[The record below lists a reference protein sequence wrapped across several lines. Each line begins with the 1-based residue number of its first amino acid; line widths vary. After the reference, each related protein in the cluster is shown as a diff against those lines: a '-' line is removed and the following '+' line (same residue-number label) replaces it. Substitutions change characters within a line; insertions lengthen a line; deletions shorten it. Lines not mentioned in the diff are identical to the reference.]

1 MKGIPVPVI
10 DLFAGPGGLGE
21 GFSSLSGRKFKIAL
35 SIEND
40 PGAHRTLR
48 LRAFYRQFNGKVPEE
63 YYDVLKGKMS
73 DQDMFVKKNKFN
85 SHINRALEQAE
96 NEVRCLTLGREPAGN
111 IDFIIKAALH
121 GTEDWVLIGGP
132 PCQAYSVAGRSRN
145 MGIKDYK
152 PEKDDR
158 HFLYREYLRV
168 ISAHRPAVFIMENVK
183 GLLSS
188 SVKGELIFQQML
200 RDLRNPSQAL
210 AVGIS
215 GCRYRI
221 HSISYE
227 TENQAFLPGM
237 QDMDPHHYV
246 VHCEKYGIPQARH
259 RVILTGIREDLWDHE
274 LEKLDITAE
283 PVNMKEVLKDLPI
296 LRCGISKEEDSEEQW
311 KKLISNSPL
320 KKTHVKEFEELTRK
334 HCLLKMNRGAE
345 FIKNSDFQRW
355 VTSARMKKSLA
366 DWYKDSR
373 LRGVC
378 NSSTRAHIKE
388 DIERYLFTSLYALKY
403 GRSPRLTDFPEK
415 LLPNHKNAGSG
426 NFNDRF
432 RVQVA
437 DLPSTTITSHISKD
451 GHYYI
456 HPDPVQ
462 CRSLTVREAAR
473 LQTFPDNYF
482 FCGYRTQQYTQVGN
496 AVPPMLAIQIAEII
510 YNFLRK
516 VERV

>member
-1 MKGIPVPVI
+1 M
-10 DLFAGPGGLGE
+10 
-21 GFSSLSGRKFKIAL
+21 
-35 SIEND
+35 
-40 PGAHRTLR
+40 
-48 LRAFYRQFNGKVPEE
+48 
-63 YYDVLKGKMS
+63 
-73 DQDMFVKKNKFN
+73 
-85 SHINRALEQAE
+85 
-96 NEVRCLTLGREPAGN
+96 RCLTLGREPAEN

-121 GTEDWVLIGGP
+121 GTEDWILIGGP

-188 SVKGELIFQQML
+188 TVKGELIFQQML
-200 RDLRNPSQAL
+200 WDLSNPCEAL
-210 AVGIS
+210 GMKIS

-221 HSISYE
+221 HSISGE

-237 QDMDPHHYV
+237 QDMDPNHYV
-246 VHCEKYGIPQARH
+246 VCCEKYGIPQARH
-259 RVILTGIREDLWDHE
+259 RVILTGIREDLWAHDP
-274 LEKLDITAE
+274 EKLDTTAE
-283 PVNMKEVLKDLPI
+283 PLNMKEVLKDLPI
-296 LRCGISKEEDSEEQW
+296 LRCSISKEEDSEEQW
-311 KKLISNSPL
+311 KKLINNSTV
-320 KKTHVKEFEELTRK
+320 KKTYVKEFEELIRK
-334 HCLLKMNRGAE
+334 QYLLKMNRGAE
-345 FIKNSDFQRW
+345 FIQNRDFQRW
-355 VTSARMKKSLA
+355 VTNARMKKHLA
-366 DWYKDSR
+366 DWYKDNR

-388 DIERYLFTSLYALKY
+388 DIERYLFASLYAQKY
-403 GRSPRLTDFPEK
+403 RKSPRLTEFPEK
-415 LLPNHKNAGSG
+415 LLPEHKNAGSG
-426 NFNDRF
+426 YFNDRF

-437 DLPSTTITSHISKD
+437 DSPSTTITSHISKD

-496 AVPPMLAIQIAEII
+496 AVPPLLAIQIAEII

-516 VERV
+516 AERV